1 MIIGLDFDNTIVSYD
16 SLFHKVSV
24 EQNLINESFE
34 INKIK
39 IRDYLRSVNKEDIW
53 TEMQGYVYG
62 KRMEEAEPFP
72 YIKDFFLKVID
83 LGHKI
88 FIISHKTKYPF
99 LGEKYDLHEAAKNWI
114 KKNLVKDGIS
124 EFTIQ
129 NCYFEPTKDDKVKK
143 IKEMNCDFYVDDLPE
158 ILENKYFP
166 DNCNKILFDPE
177 NNYEENSYK
186 NITIKKSWDQIINEI
201 NFSN

>member
-39 IRDYLRSVNKEDIW
+39 IRDYLRSVNKEDAW

-99 LGEKYDLHEAAKNWI
+99 LGEKYDLHQAARNWI

-177 NNYEENSYK
+177 NNYQENSYK
-186 NITIKKSWDQIINEI
+186 NITIKKSWNQIINEI

>member
-39 IRDYLRSVNKEDIW
+39 IRDYLRSVNKEDAW

-72 YIKDFFLKVID
+72 YVKDFFLKVID

-99 LGEKYDLHEAAKNWI
+99 LGAKYDLHEAAKNWI
-114 KKNLVKDGIS
+114 KKNLVRNGIS

-129 NCYFEPTKDDKVKK
+129 NCYFEPTKDCKVKK

-166 DNCNKILFDPE
+166 DNCTKILFDPE
-177 NNYEENSYK
+177 NNYQEKSYK
-186 NITIKKSWDQIINEI
+186 NIIVKKSWNQIINEI

>member
-39 IRDYLRSVNKEDIW
+39 IRDYLRSVNKEDAW

-72 YIKDFFLKVID
+72 YIKDFFFKVLD

-88 FIISHKTKYPF
+88 FIISHKTKHPF
-99 LGEKYDLHEAAKNWI
+99 LGEKYDLHEAARNWI
-114 KKNLVKDGIS
+114 KKNLVKDGIA
-124 EFTIQ
+124 FTIQ

-166 DNCNKILFDPE
+166 NNCNKILFDPE
-177 NNYEENSYK
+177 NNYQENRNK
-186 NITIKKSWDQIINEI
+186 NITIKRSWDQIINEI

>member
-39 IRDYLRSVNKEDIW
+39 IRDYLRSVNKEDAW

-99 LGEKYDLHEAAKNWI
+99 LGAKYDLHEAAKNWI
-114 KKNLVKDGIS
+114 KKNLVRDGIS

-177 NNYEENSYK
+177 NNYQENSYK

>member
-39 IRDYLRSVNKEDIW
+39 IRDYLRSVNKEDAW

-99 LGEKYDLHEAAKNWI
+99 LGAKYDLHEAAKNWI
-114 KKNLVKDGIS
+114 KKNLVRDGIS

-177 NNYEENSYK
+177 NNYQENSYK
-186 NITIKKSWDQIINEI
+186 NITIKKSWNQISNEI

>member
-39 IRDYLRSVNKEDIW
+39 IRDYLRSVNKEDAW

-72 YIKDFFLKVID
+72 YIKEFFLKVID

-99 LGEKYDLHEAAKNWI
+99 LGAKYNLHEAAKNWI
-114 KKNLVKDGIS
+114 KKNLVRDGIS

-166 DNCNKILFDPE
+166 NNCNKILFDPE
-177 NNYEENSYK
+177 NNYQENSYK

>member
-39 IRDYLRSVNKEDIW
+39 IRDYLRSVNKEDAW

-99 LGEKYDLHEAAKNWI
+99 LGEKYDLHQAARNWI

-177 NNYEENSYK
+177 NNYQENSYK

>member
-24 EQNLINESFE
+24 EQNLINETFE
-34 INKIK
+34 VNKIK
-39 IRDYLRSVNKEDIW
+39 IRDYLRSVNKEEAW

-72 YIKDFFLKVID
+72 YIKDFFLNVID

-99 LGEKYDLHEAAKNWI
+99 LGAKYDLHEAAKNWI
-114 KKNLVKDGIS
+114 KKNLVIDGIS

-166 DNCNKILFDPE
+166 ENCNKILFDPE
-177 NNYEENSYK
+177 NNYQENNFK
-186 NITIKKSWDQIINEI
+186 NITIKKSWHQIINEI

>member
-39 IRDYLRSVNKEDIW
+39 IRDYLRSVNKEDAW

-99 LGEKYDLHEAAKNWI
+99 LGAKYDLHEAAKNWI
-114 KKNLVKDGIS
+114 KKNLVRDGIS
-124 EFTIQ
+124 EFTLQ

-177 NNYEENSYK
+177 NNYQENSYK
-186 NITIKKSWDQIINEI
+186 NIIIKKSWGQIINEI

>member
-39 IRDYLRSVNKEDIW
+39 IRDYLRSVNKEDAW

-99 LGEKYDLHEAAKNWI
+99 LGAKYDLHEAAKNWI
-114 KKNLVKDGIS
+114 KKNLVRDGIS

-177 NNYEENSYK
+177 NNYQENSYK
-186 NITIKKSWDQIINEI
+186 NITIKKSWDQISNEI

>member
-24 EQNLINESFE
+24 EQNLINETFE
-34 INKIK
+34 VNKIK
-39 IRDYLRSVNKEDIW
+39 IRDYLRSVNKEEAW

-72 YIKDFFLKVID
+72 YIKDFFLNVID

-99 LGEKYDLHEAAKNWI
+99 LGAKYDLHEAAKNWI
-114 KKNLVKDGIS
+114 KKNLVIDVIS

-166 DNCNKILFDPE
+166 ENCNKILFDPE
-177 NNYEENSYK
+177 NNYQKTSFK
-186 NITIKKSWDQIINEI
+186 NITIKKSWHQIINEI

>member
-16 SLFHKVSV
+16 SLFHKISV

-39 IRDYLRSVNKEDIW
+39 IRDYLRSVNKEDAW

-62 KRMEEAEPFP
+62 KRMKEAEPFP